1 MPAPWRPAE
10 AAGANRVKSRPP
22 PFASGRDLI
31 IPEKKP
37 IINPENAGLSEFKRI
52 EAGCSEALKADFI
65 SHGGKKGH

>member
-1 MPAPWRPAE
+1 MSYALWGVFLLFCGR
-10 AAGANRVKSRPP
+10 
-22 PFASGRDLI
+22 FGRDLI